1 MWELY
6 LLRRSRATSA
16 SLDNSLP
23 MALRKYLLAATRA
36 FFAKF
41 VEVIVAFF
49 FGGGLQCIEIIIIH
63 MARCVWKVVCILLV

>member
-49 FGGGLQCIEIIIIH
+49 RGGLQCIEIIIIH